1 MAARMSPRAPEL
13 VPMLRTL
20 VETPSVSSS
29 DARIDSSNRPVVDHL
44 AGWLEEL
51 GFSIEFVPLP
61 DQPQKTNMIATLGSG
76 PGGLVFAGHTDTVP
90 CDPELWRSDP
100 FTMTERDD
108 RFYGLGTCDMKGFF
122 PLAIEAIR
130 GIAAKDLK
138 QPLIV
143 LATADE
149 ECSMDGARMLV
160 DRGAPQARYAVVG
173 EPTGLKPM
181 RMHKGMMVNS
191 IRIQG
196 RSGHSSDPGLG
207 SNALDAMHLVLCEL
221 IAFRQELAAAHQHPS
236 FDVDVPTMNLGCL
249 HAGDNP
255 NRICGHAELQID
267 LRVLPGMDSE
277 VVHAALVKRLS
288 RVGLEQDVTLEVVP
302 VHPPV
307 PPFETP
313 ASSAIVQAVERLTG
327 FSAGAVAFGTEAP
340 YYQQMG
346 IDSVVMGPGHIDQA
360 HQPDEYLDLSQ
371 IDPTV
376 TVLRK
381 LVTEL
386 CLG

>member
-1 MAARMSPRAPEL
+1 MNARLPDL

-29 DARIDSSNRPVVDHL
+29 DERIDQSNRGVVDHL
-44 AGWLEEL
+44 AGWLEDL
-51 GFSIEFVPLP
+51 GFAIEFVPLP
-61 DQPQKTNMIATLGSG
+61 EQPTKTNMIATLGSG

-100 FTMTERDD
+100 FAMTERDD

-122 PLAIEAIR
+122 PLAIEAMR
-130 GIAAKDLK
+130 GLSEKDLN

-149 ECSMDGARMLV
+149 ECSMDGARLLAE
-160 DRGAPQARYAVVG
+160 RGTPSARYAVVG

-207 SNALDAMHLVLCEL
+207 SNALDAMYVVLGEL
-221 IAFRQELAAAHQHPS
+221 MAFRQELAAAHQHPS
-236 FDVDVPTMNLGCL
+236 FAVDVPTMNLGCL

-267 LRVLPGMDSE
+267 LRVLPGMDSDI
-277 VVHAALVKRLS
+277 VQAALVKRLS
-288 RVGLEQDVTLEVVP
+288 SIGAAHDVELEVVP
-302 VHPPV
+302 MHPPV

-327 FSAGAVAFGTEAP
+327 ATSGAVAFGTEAP

-346 IDSVVMGPGHIDQA
+346 IDAVVMGPGHIDQA

-376 TVLRK
+376 DVLRRLIK
-381 LVTEL
+381 EL
-386 CLG
+386 CTA